1 MSNREISR
9 TLGMDRKTVR
19 KYIHL
24 ADNDPLGLDRLLKL
38 DGPVLERRYTGGHA
52 AYSGKRFRDLSG
64 RLEYIVKELHKTGV
78 TLYLLWEEYKKDY
91 PNGYSYTQ
99 FCYHVGQ
106 HLKAHHL
113 SYVLTE
119 NREGGREIFFDFTGQ
134 KLSYVDCDTGE
145 VHQCEVFVASLPASD
160 YGYAIAVPSQTIDDF
175 VYAVNECFKAIGG
188 VPKIIVTDNLK
199 ASVIKADRYE
209 PDINHVMD
217 RLAEHYGCAVIPA
230 RSLHP
235 KDKAL
240 VEDQVRLVYRQMCR
254 TTVRRSCST
263 GLVSDLGS

>member
-9 TLGMDRKTVR
+9 TLGMDRKTIR

-24 ADNDPLGLDRLLKL
+24 ADNDPLGLDGLLTL
-38 DGPVLERRYTGGHA
+38 DDPVLERRYTGGHA

-134 KLSYVDCDTGE
+134 KLSYVDRDTGE

>member
-38 DGPVLERRYTGGHA
+38 DGPVLERLYTRGHA

-134 KLSYVDCDTGE
+134 KLSYVDRHTGE
-145 VHQCEVFVASLPASD
+145 VHQV
-160 YGYAIAVPSQTIDDF
+160 
-175 VYAVNECFKAIGG
+175 
-188 VPKIIVTDNLK
+188 
-199 ASVIKADRYE
+199 
-209 PDINHVMD
+209 
-217 RLAEHYGCAVIPA
+217 
-230 RSLHP
+230 
-235 KDKAL
+235 
-240 VEDQVRLVYRQMCR
+240 
-254 TTVRRSCST
+254 
-263 GLVSDLGS
+263 